1 MPFLNLHGTIFD
13 FPPDAFLTGIIGIFL
28 SPFDEAKNIF
38 WCQQVGQVKTIRQ
51 RRYSVLESCLL
62 LIRDN
67 LNVIE
72 DEVIRKSA
80 QRIDNA
86 LVGFIEGSREMAVW
100 ESANVTSY
108 ARRKHRRLT
117 LNVGSFEISP
127 WVANPD
133 YQAMLKLTTKSVSL
147 YFETLVTLVSH
158 IEPMIFEANYEPL
171 INQISRFKQQVPDY
185 RLNLEVGFQEYVRIK
200 AKELSQQF

>member
-1 MPFLNLHGTIFD
+1 M
-13 FPPDAFLTGIIGIFL
+13 
-28 SPFDEAKNIF
+28 SPFDEVKNIF

-62 LIRDN
+62 VIRDN

-127 WVANPD
+127 WAANPD
-133 YQAMLKLTTKSVSL
+133 YQALMKLTAKSVSL

-171 INQISRFKQQVPDY
+171 INQISRFKQQVADY

-200 AKELSQQF
+200 AKELSQ